1 MNYIKIYYKLSCM
14 GQKKTFSTRIDDELL
29 KTLTHLA
36 VDTDRALGEL
46 LEEAIREL
54 VRKYAKPKK

>member
-1 MNYIKIYYKLSCM
+1 MKYIKFYYKLSCM

-29 KTLTHLA
+29 KTLKHLA
-36 VDTDRALGEL
+36 VDTDRSLGEL

-54 VRKYAKPKK
+54 VRKHAKSKK

>member
-1 MNYIKIYYKLSCM
+1 LKNVKLYYKLSCM

-29 KTLTHLA
+29 KTLKHLA
-36 VDTDRALGEL
+36 VDTDRSLGEL

-54 VRKYAKPKK
+54 VRKYAKQRK

>member
-1 MNYIKIYYKLSCM
+1 MNNLNIYYKLSCM

-29 KTLTHLA
+29 KTLKHLA

>member
-1 MNYIKIYYKLSCM
+1 MKYINLYYKLSCM

-29 KTLTHLA
+29 KTLKHLA
-36 VDTDRALGEL
+36 VDTDRSLGEL

-54 VRKYAKPKK
+54 VRKYAKQRK

>member
-1 MNYIKIYYKLSCM
+1 MNNFNIYYKLSCK

-29 KTLTHLA
+29 KTLKHLA

>member
-1 MNYIKIYYKLSCM
+1 LNYIKLYYKLSFM

-29 KTLTHLA
+29 KTLKHLA

>member
-1 MNYIKIYYKLSCM
+1 LKYIKLYYKISCM

-29 KTLTHLA
+29 KTLKHLS
-36 VDTDRALGEL
+36 VDTDRSLGEL

-54 VRKYAKPKK
+54 VRKYVKPKK

>member
-1 MNYIKIYYKLSCM
+1 M

-29 KTLTHLA
+29 KTLKHLA

-54 VRKYAKPKK
+54 VRKYAKQKT

>member
-1 MNYIKIYYKLSCM
+1 LKKVKLYYKLSCM

-29 KTLTHLA
+29 KTLKHLA
-36 VDTDRALGEL
+36 VDTDRSLGEL

-54 VRKYAKPKK
+54 VRKYAKQRK